1 VAGVPGVLLEVGDI
15 DDPVEVNGRTTYM
28 ITVTNQGFAVSTNIR
43 IACAIEENVQYV
55 SSSGPTTGTLEGSTI
70 TFAPLSALAPKGK
83 ATWRVVVTAVKAG
96 DSRFKTTMI
105 TDQLTRPVEET
116 EATRVYD

>member
-1 VAGVPGVLLEVGDI
+1 V
-15 DDPVEVNGRTTYM
+15 
-28 ITVTNQGFAVSTNIR
+28 
-43 IACAIEENVQYV
+43 
-55 SSSGPTTGTLEGSTI
+55 EGSTI
-70 TFAPLSALAPKGK
+70 TFAPLSTLAPKGK

-105 TDQLTRPVEET
+105 TNQLTRPVEET